1 MAKNISTINLNAPID
16 KVWNV
21 LTKPEFVKQWQYG
34 SNLITDWEIGSDIKF
49 STKWEGVIFEQWG
62 KVLDVIPYKL
72 IKYTLFA
79 PRPDIEDKPENY
91 FVMNYILSDEKN
103 YIRLDIIQE
112 DNRPGAIQE
121 DPQGEENPV
130 LSILKALVESDLG
143 EM

>member
-1 MAKNISTINLNAPID
+1 MAKNISTINLNASVN

-72 IKYTLFA
+72 IRYTLFA

-130 LSILKALVESDLG
+130 LSILKALVESDLD